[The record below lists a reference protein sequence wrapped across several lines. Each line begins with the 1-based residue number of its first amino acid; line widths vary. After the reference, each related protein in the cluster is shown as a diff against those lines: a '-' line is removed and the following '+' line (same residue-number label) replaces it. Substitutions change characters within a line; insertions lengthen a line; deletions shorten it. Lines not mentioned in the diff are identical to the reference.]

1 MTIPHQTS
9 TCGIICTFWTRQKG
23 QHNIISSRLNA
34 ITAEQL
40 GPSKCRSAMLICN
53 NNNKSQ
59 ARARRTSHQHSA
71 DLQTSASKHQH
82 KRNAKHE
89 PPSATRYI
97 VLAALRKKRRAHD
110 LPAVLPDVQFS
121 NHMHSWTFQISSS
134 PSTYVTRI
142 RHRHG
147 TSSTHVDKTDRTAT
161 MPSFNSLVRNREF
174 ELPR

>member
-1 MTIPHQTS
+1 MTIPHRTS

-59 ARARRTSHQHSA
+59 ARAQATSHQHKAPQIQHSA
-71 DLQTSASKHQH
+71 DFQTSASNTNTLG
-82 KRNAKHE
+82 NAKHE
-89 PPSATRYI
+89 PPSATHYI

-110 LPAVLPDVQFS
+110 LEAVLPDNSQ
-121 NHMHSWTFQISSS
+121 T
-134 PSTYVTRI
+134 TCT
-142 RHRHG
+142 HG
-147 TSSTHVDKTDRTAT
+147 LFKSRPVLRPTSRAFGTGTAQVVL
-161 MPSFNSLVRNREF
+161 M
-174 ELPR
+174 